1 MNQTKI
7 VFEYGVNHEG
17 SLERACRA
25 TIVAADLGVWGIKFQ
40 YYNAEEMDKN
50 FDYNL
55 ELKQFVYINRN
66 AKIKNIKWGI
76 SLFGSTWNDLN
87 KFINMGVDFIKIA
100 GNQSNDLHKTISL
113 IPAGTDIVI
122 SVPEIYF
129 HDADRFAFGC
139 RQGNANNLIFL
150 AVKNEYPCFN
160 PPLEKVNKNIGYSCH
175 TPGYEAM
182 FLAALKNP
190 PMIEKH
196 FTLDHNISNF
206 RDHKHAITPDEFRIY
221 EKRVQEVTNMKG

>member
-7 VFEYGVNHEG
+7 VLEYGVNHED
-17 SLERACRA
+17 SLEKACRA
-25 TIVAADLGVWGIKFQ
+25 IRVAADLGVWGIKFQ
-40 YYNAEEMDKN
+40 YYNAKEMGKN

-55 ELKQFVYINRN
+55 ELQQFEYISYN
-66 AKIKNIKWGI
+66 AKFHNIEWGI
-76 SLFGSTWNDLN
+76 SLFDSTWNDLN
-87 KFINMGVDFIKIA
+87 EFINMGVNFVKIA
-100 GNQSNDLHKTISL
+100 GSQSNDIGKIISL

-122 SVPEIYF
+122 SVPEIYS
-129 HDADRFAFGC
+129 HDADGFAFEC
-139 RQGNANNLIFL
+139 RKRNRNNLIFL
-150 AVKNEYPCFN
+150 TVKNEYPCFN

-196 FTLDHNISNF
+196 FTLNHNTSNF